1 MPKAEIYT
9 WDGMPARILRRRPPG
24 GIKPR
29 KKKSNKISD
38 KGISRLTKKQR
49 KALTIYMEQ
58 GFRGQKKALEA
69 AGYSG
74 LNPSRDMKRLMVR
87 KPIIVELEKM
97 GVTDETIAK
106 VIAEGLEARHPM
118 RPKMPDHHARVKF
131 VSEANRILD
140 NYPATK
146 IQSEERIY
154 NITLTAEDM
163 KALREYY
170 ELTRNDAQRQCA
182 QEPSS
187 GSLVMT
193 QPHEKN
199 SLKGR

>member
-1 MPKAEIYT
+1 MSKAEIYT
-9 WDGMPARILRRRPPG
+9 WDGMTARIIRHRPPQ

-38 KGISRLTKKQR
+38 KGITRLTKRQR

-58 GFRGQKKALEA
+58 GFRGKRRALIA

-74 LNPSRDMKRLMVR
+74 LNPSRDMKRLMTR
-87 KPIIVELEKM
+87 KPIIIELEKK
-97 GVTDETIAK
+97 GVTDDKLAQ
-106 VIAEGLEARHPM
+106 VIADGLEANHPM
-118 RPKMPDHHARVKF
+118 RPEMPDHHARIKF
-131 VSEANRILD
+131 VSEANRVLD

-146 IQSEERIY
+146 FQHEQRIY

-170 ELTRNDAQRQCA
+170 DLTRKTDAQR
-182 QEPSS
+182 
-187 GSLVMT
+187 
-193 QPHEKN
+193 
-199 SLKGR
+199 

>member
-9 WDGMPARILRRRPPG
+9 WDGMPARITRQRSPHNLLTPKRK
-24 GIKPR
+24 KPR
-29 KKKSNKISD
+29 KKLSD
-38 KGISRLTKKQR
+38 KGIRSLTKKQR
-49 KALTIYMEQ
+49 KALTNYMEQ
-58 GFRGQKKALEA
+58 GFKGQRKALEA

-74 LNPSRDMKRLMVR
+74 LNPGRDMKRLMAR
-87 KPIIVELEKM
+87 KPIIDLLEKM

-131 VSEANRILD
+131 ISEANRIFG
-140 NYPATK
+140 NYAPTK

-154 NITLTAEDM
+154 NISLSGELM
-163 KALREYY
+163 KSLQEYY
-170 ELTRNDAQRQCA
+170 ELTKNDAQPQCA

-187 GSLVMT
+187 GSNEE
-193 QPHEKN
+193 PI
-199 SLKGR
+199 

>member
-29 KKKSNKISD
+29 KKKPRKKLSD
-38 KGISRLTKKQR
+38 KGIAHLTKKQR

-58 GFRGQKKALEA
+58 GFKGQKKALEA

-74 LNPSRDMKRLMVR
+74 LNPTRDMKRLMVR
-87 KPIIVELEKM
+87 KPIIVELQKM

-131 VSEANRILD
+131 VSEANRILG
-140 NYPATK
+140 NYAPTK
-146 IQSEERIY
+146 IQSEERIF
-154 NITLTAEDM
+154 NITLTAEDV
-163 KALREYY
+163 KSLREYW
-170 ELTRNDAQRQCA
+170 ELTRNPDD
-182 QEPSS
+182 
-187 GSLVMT
+187 
-193 QPHEKN
+193 KY
-199 SLKGR
+199 

>member
-9 WDGMPARILRRRPPG
+9 WDGMMARILRRRPPG
-24 GIKPR
+24 GIKAR

-49 KALTIYMEQ
+49 KALTNYMEQ

-97 GVTDETIAK
+97 GVTDEKLAQ
-106 VIAEGLEARHPM
+106 VITDGLDAHHPM
-118 RPKMPDHHARVKF
+118 KPELADHHARIKF
-131 VSEANRILD
+131 VSEANRVLD

-146 IQSEERIY
+146 FQHEERIF
-154 NITLTAEDM
+154 NINLSEEDV
-163 KALREYY
+163 KALQKLS
-170 ELTRNDAQRQCA
+170 ELRKNDAQR
-182 QEPSS
+182 
-187 GSLVMT
+187 
-193 QPHEKN
+193 
-199 SLKGR
+199 